1 MSSRSGICNGCS
13 TRSVSGSDRSVTV
26 NTVLVEPIDLRPFRE
41 GSDGDRRRVAGQF
54 DHAARTSGFL
64 SISGHGVD
72 PHVLDDMLDVTA
84 RFFDRPPAE
93 KMAYFVEDRAANRG
107 YAPEGSEALAYS
119 LGEQDLPTDL
129 FEAFNCGLEL
139 TDEQLA
145 DPYYAARRDTLFAAN
160 VWPSE
165 PPEFRETWLT
175 YLSAVDR
182 VANDVMSAAAVA
194 LGMPADHFVPL
205 LDKGPT
211 VIRANNY
218 QRRSGARDPL
228 PNQMRMGA
236 HTDYGSITVLLAD
249 PVPGLQIRDDAGR
262 WHDVMP
268 SPGSFI
274 VNVGDLLAEWSN
286 DRWRSTLHRVVPPPP
301 AADGAVRRR
310 SVAWF
315 QQPNWDAMIECLPTC
330 SDETNPPRY
339 APVTS
344 GEHLMA
350 KLMGPRLL
358 EPSKPSLR
366 GRS

>member
-1 MSSRSGICNGCS
+1 MR
-13 TRSVSGSDRSVTV
+13 
-26 NTVLVEPIDLRPFRE
+26 VEPIDLRPFRD
-41 GSDGDRRRVAGQF
+41 GSDADRRRVAEQF
-54 DHAARTSGFL
+54 DHAARSSGFL
-64 SISGHGVD
+64 SITGHGVD
-72 PHVLDDMLDVTA
+72 AELCAQMLDVTA
-84 RFFDRPPAE
+84 QYFDLPAAE
-93 KMAYFVEDRAANRG
+93 KMAHFVQDRAANRG

-119 LGEQDLPTDL
+119 LGEADLPTDL

-145 DPYYAARRDTLFAAN
+145 DPYFAAKRDTLFAAN
-160 VWPSE
+160 VWPSA
-165 PPEFRETWLT
+165 PATFRETWLT
-175 YLSAVDR
+175 YMHAVDG
-182 VANDVMSAAAVA
+182 VANEVMSAAAVA
-194 LGMPADHFVPL
+194 LGMPADHFVPY

-218 QRRSGARDPL
+218 QRRPGAGDPL

-249 PVPGLQIRDDAGR
+249 PVPGLQICDDPGH
-262 WHDVMP
+262 WHDVVP
-268 SPGSFI
+268 APGSFT

-301 AADGAVRRR
+301 GADGPVRRR

-315 QQPNWDAMIECLPTC
+315 QQPNWDAVIECLPTC

-344 GEHLMA
+344 GDHLMA

-358 EPSKPSLR
+358 EPSTPTAR
-366 GRS
+366 AADTTT

>member
-1 MSSRSGICNGCS
+1 MR
-13 TRSVSGSDRSVTV
+13 
-26 NTVLVEPIDLRPFRE
+26 VEPIDLRPFRE
-41 GSDGDRRRVAGQF
+41 GSDADRRRVAEQF

-64 SISGHGVD
+64 SITGHGVD
-72 PHVLDDMLDVTA
+72 ADLCAEMLDVTA
-84 RFFDRPPAE
+84 QYFDLPAAE
-93 KMAYFVEDRAANRG
+93 KMAHFVEDRAANRG

-119 LGEQDLPTDL
+119 LGEADLPTDL

-145 DPYYAARRDTLFAAN
+145 DPYFAAKRDTLFAPN
-160 VWPSE
+160 VWPSV
-165 PPEFRETWLT
+165 PATFRDTWLA
-175 YLSAVDR
+175 YMQAVDG

-194 LGMPADHFVPL
+194 LGMSADHFVPY

-218 QRRSGARDPL
+218 QRRPGAGDPL

-249 PVPGLQIRDDAGR
+249 PVPGLQICDDASV
-262 WHDVMP
+262 WHDVVP
-268 SPGSFI
+268 APGSFT

-286 DRWRSTLHRVVPPPP
+286 DRWRSTLHRVVPPPRDTAGP
-301 AADGAVRRR
+301 VRRR

-315 QQPNWDAMIECLPTC
+315 QQPNWDAVIECLPTC
-330 SDETNPPRY
+330 SDESNPPRY

-344 GEHLMA
+344 GDHLMA

-358 EPSKPSLR
+358 EPSTPSAR
-366 GRS
+366 AADSPT

>member
-1 MSSRSGICNGCS
+1 MRA
-13 TRSVSGSDRSVTV
+13 
-26 NTVLVEPIDLRPFRE
+26 EPIDLRPFR
-41 GSDGDRRRVAGQF
+41 DGDEADRRRVAQHV
-54 DHAARTSGFL
+54 DHAAKTSGFL

-72 PHVLDDMLDVTA
+72 PALTAEMLDVTA
-84 RFFDRPPAE
+84 GFFDLEPRQ
-93 KMAYFVEDRAANRG
+93 KMEYFVENRAANRG

-129 FEAFNCGLEL
+129 FEAFNAGLEL
-139 TDEQLA
+139 SAAELA
-145 DPYYAARRDTLFAAN
+145 DPYYAARRDTLFARN

-165 PPEFRETWLT
+165 PSTFRQTWHE
-175 YLSAVDR
+175 YLAAVDR
-182 VANDVMSAAAVA
+182 VANEVMSAAAVA
-194 LGMPADHFVPL
+194 LGMPADHFVRY

-211 VIRANNY
+211 VMRANNY
-218 QRRSGARDPL
+218 QRRVGAPDPE

-249 PVPGLQIRDDAGR
+249 PVPGLQICDDAGR
-262 WHDVMP
+262 WHDVIP

-286 DRWRSTLHRVVPPPP
+286 DRWRSTLHRVVPPPGTS
-301 AADGAVRRR
+301 DGPVRRR

-315 QQPNWDAMIECLPTC
+315 QQPNWDAVIECLPSCT
-330 SDETNPPRY
+330 DESNPPRY

-344 GEHLMA
+344 GDHLMA

-358 EPSKPSLR
+358 QPSKHSP
-366 GRS
+366 RS

>member
-1 MSSRSGICNGCS
+1 MR
-13 TRSVSGSDRSVTV
+13 
-26 NTVLVEPIDLRPFRE
+26 VEPIDLRPFRE
-41 GSDGDRRRVAGQF
+41 GDDSDRQRVAEQF

-72 PHVLDDMLDVTA
+72 EALTTEMLDVTA
-84 RFFDRPPAE
+84 AFFDLEPRE
-93 KMAYFVEDRAANRG
+93 KMKYFVEDRAANRG

-129 FEAFNCGLEL
+129 FEAFNAGLEL
-139 TDEQLA
+139 SDADLA
-145 DPYYAARRDTLFAAN
+145 DPHYVARRDTLFAPN
-160 VWPSE
+160 VWPSI
-165 PPEFRETWLT
+165 PATFRETWLT
-175 YLSAVDR
+175 YLDAVDQ

-194 LGMPADHFVPL
+194 LGMPADHYVPY

-211 VIRANNY
+211 VMRANNY
-218 QRRSGARDPL
+218 QRRDGAGAPR

-249 PVPGLQIRDDAGR
+249 PVPGLQICDDAGR
-262 WHDVMP
+262 WHDVIP
-268 SPGSFI
+268 QTGSFV

-286 DRWRSTLHRVVPPPP
+286 DRWRSTLHRVVPPPASASGP
-301 AADGAVRRR
+301 VRRR

-315 QQPNWDAMIECLPTC
+315 QQPNWDAVIECLPSC
-330 SDETNPPRY
+330 ADASNPPRY
-339 APVTS
+339 APMTS

-358 EPSKPSLR
+358 EPSKMSPR
-366 GRS
+366 T